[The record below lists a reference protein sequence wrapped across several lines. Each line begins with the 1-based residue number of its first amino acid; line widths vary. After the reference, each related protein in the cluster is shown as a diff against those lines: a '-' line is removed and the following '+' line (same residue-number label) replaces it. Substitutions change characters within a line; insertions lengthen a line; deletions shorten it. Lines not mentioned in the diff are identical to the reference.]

1 MLLTPSSAVKS
12 YNAAMD
18 DVFKIQEERSR
29 DLDYQQAMNE
39 ENILEQGNS
48 LTKFTLVKKK
58 NVLGEID

>member
-1 MLLTPSSAVKS
+1 
-12 YNAAMD
+12 MD

-48 LTKFTLVKKK
+48 LTKFTLVKKQ
-58 NVLGEID
+58 NVRGEID